1 MLSHR
6 TGEDDADRPPYGGAG
21 ADDEGVS
28 VASSLTLDQVEQ
40 PWPPPPD
47 SATDLVR
54 RCHRLRRV
62 PVGELTTE
70 GLRVLLGQ
78 QIGVPTLL
86 PLAVARLVDP
96 LAAGDYQVATAAA
109 DGAVGGP
116 ARGRGLPRRPA
127 PGSQTIRRSPGGIAD
142 GSKPSSSVAVVI
154 AYRSVMPP
162 TYVTTSR
169 TSRSGSP
176 VTTPGG
182 SRPGCSVK

>member
-86 PLAVARLVDP
+86 PLAVARLVEDP
-96 LAAGDYQVATAAA
+96 LTAGDYYPGDLLRAVLRLPDQAWTDPDLTARLARVLDQAT
-109 DGAVGGP
+109 
-116 ARGRGLPRRPA
+116 LPA
-127 PGSQTIRRSPGGIAD
+127 PEPAGQAQAWLERRRSDHPA
-142 GSKPSSSVAVVI
+142 
-154 AYRSVMPP
+154 
-162 TYVTTSR
+162 
-169 TSRSGSP
+169 
-176 VTTPGG
+176 
-182 SRPGCSVK
+182 

>member
-96 LAAGDYQVATAAA
+96 LAAGDYPGDLLQAVRPSGVARA
-109 DGAVGGP
+109 
-116 ARGRGLPRRPA
+116 
-127 PGSQTIRRSPGGIAD
+127 GSPTGRSPA
-142 GSKPSSSVAVVI
+142 A
-154 AYRSVMPP
+154 R
-162 TYVTTSR
+162 
-169 TSRSGSP
+169 
-176 VTTPGG
+176 
-182 SRPGCSVK
+182 